1 MLSDFN
7 MKKQPKYISV
17 IWSLPACSKLLLLL
31 GMLSVSV
38 IVKAQETTLVAV
50 GNSNSVPSDMKL
62 SELKS
67 ILLGEKQR
75 WKNGSRIIIA
85 LMKTNTMI
93 GKNTSS
99 RMYDMT
105 GDQLNKYWLALVFQ
119 GKAQAPNF
127 FSSTN
132 DLENFVAQTQGAIGI
147 VDKPIID
154 GELRGVLVNGQ
165 KTF

>member
-1 MLSDFN
+1 
-7 MKKQPKYISV
+7 MKKQSNLIYK
-17 IWSLPACSKLLLLL
+17 IWGSLPQSKLLLLWII
-31 GMLSVSV
+31 LSINL

-50 GNSNSVPSDMKL
+50 GNPNGVPSDIKL
-62 SELKS
+62 TELKS

-85 LMKTNTMI
+85 LMKTNTAI

-105 GDQLNKYWLALVFQ
+105 GDQLNKFWLALVFQ

-132 DLENFVAQTQGAIGI
+132 DLQNFVAQTQGAIGI
-147 VDKPIID
+147 VDKPIVD

>member
-1 MLSDFN
+1 
-7 MKKQPKYISV
+7 MKKQSNLIYK
-17 IWSLPACSKLLLLL
+17 IWGSLPQSKLLLLWII
-31 GMLSVSV
+31 LSINL
-38 IVKAQETTLVAV
+38 IVRAQETTLVAV
-50 GNSNSVPSDMKL
+50 GNINGVPSDIKL
-62 SELKS
+62 TELKS

-85 LMKTNTMI
+85 LMKTNTLI

-105 GDQLNKYWLALVFQ
+105 GDQLNKFWLALVFQ
-119 GKAQAPNF
+119 GKAQAPIF

>member
-1 MLSDFN
+1 
-7 MKKQPKYISV
+7 MKKQPKYIYV
-17 IWSLPACSKLLLLL
+17 MWSLLTCSKLLLFTA
-31 GMLSVSV
+31 MLSVSV
-38 IVKAQETTLVAV
+38 VVNAQETTLVAV
-50 GNSNSVPSDMKL
+50 GNSSGVPSDMKL

-67 ILLGEKQR
+67 ILMGEKQR

>member
-1 MLSDFN
+1 
-7 MKKQPKYISV
+7 MKKQPKLISK
-17 IWSLPACSKLLLLL
+17 IWGSLPHNKLLLLWII
-31 GMLSVSV
+31 LSINL

-50 GNSNSVPSDMKL
+50 GNPNGVPSDMKL
-62 SELKS
+62 TELKS

-85 LMKTNTMI
+85 LMKTNTII

-105 GDQLNKYWLALVFQ
+105 GDQLNKFWLALVFQ

-147 VDKPIID
+147 VDKPVID

>member
-1 MLSDFN
+1 M
-7 MKKQPKYISV
+7 
-17 IWSLPACSKLLLLL
+17 WSLLPCSKLLLFTA
-31 GMLSVSV
+31 MLSISV

-50 GNSNSVPSDMKL
+50 GNSGSVPSDMKL

>member
-1 MLSDFN
+1 MKKIIVFIFGMPGCKSLSNFLLLFLMLS
-7 MKKQPKYISV
+7 IG
-17 IWSLPACSKLLLLL
+17 I
-31 GMLSVSV
+31 
-38 IVKAQETTLVAV
+38 IVKGQETTLVVV
-50 GNSNSVPSDMKL
+50 GNHTGVPSDMKL
-62 SELKS
+62 AELKS

-75 WKNGSRIIIA
+75 WKNGNRIVIA
-85 LMKTNTMI
+85 LMKTNTAI
-93 GKNTSS
+93 GKNTSA

-127 FSSTN
+127 FNTTS

-147 VDKPIID
+147 VDKPIVD
-154 GELRGVLVNGQ
+154 GELKSVMVNGQ

>member
-7 MKKQPKYISV
+7 MKKQPEFISKMWSFFTSGKLILLGTMLCISV
-17 IWSLPACSKLLLLL
+17 LAD
-31 GMLSVSV
+31 
-38 IVKAQETTLVAV
+38 AQETTLVAV
-50 GNSNSVPSDMKL
+50 GNPTGVPSDIKL
-62 SELKS
+62 TELKS

-85 LMKTNTMI
+85 LMKTNTLV

-119 GKAQAPNF
+119 GKAQAPSF

-132 DLENFVAQTQGAIGI
+132 DLQNFVAQTQGAIGI

-154 GELRGVLVNGQ
+154 GELRGILVNGQ

>member
-7 MKKQPKYISV
+7 MKKQPKNISV
-17 IWSLPACSKLLLLL
+17 MWSCLPCSKLLLFAA
-31 GMLSVSV
+31 MLFISV

-50 GNSNSVPSDMKL
+50 GNSSSVPSDMKL
-62 SELKS
+62 SELKA